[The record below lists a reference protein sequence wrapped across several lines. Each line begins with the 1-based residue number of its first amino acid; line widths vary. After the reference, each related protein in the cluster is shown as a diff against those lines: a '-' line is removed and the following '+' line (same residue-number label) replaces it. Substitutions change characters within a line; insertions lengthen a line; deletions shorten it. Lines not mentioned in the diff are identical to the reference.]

1 MNQTQDEKISLRQY
15 VLPYSNYAT
24 GKRGWQ
30 FGMPPAS
37 GHPGDEG
44 LGEELSVRVIQENGR
59 VFSANSFSVTRPHQ
73 TGPDQPPR
81 PDWFWVPVRCGGAV
95 RFASVIPPQE
105 SRGSVPLS
113 HFKKTGRERILLK
126 PEAKD
131 SGQPMTKPDLPFAI
145 STTGL
150 DESSTEN
157 VRSDELRAGGLI
169 LADLGTGAGQIR
181 WIRPLEAAFELGL
194 WTSHLSRLA
203 QLKYAHGIRP

>member
-1 MNQTQDEKISLRQY
+1 MNPTQDEKISLRQY

-37 GHPGDEG
+37 GHPGE
-44 LGEELSVRVIQENGR
+44 EELSVRVIQKNGR

-73 TGPDQPPR
+73 TGSHQPPR
-81 PDWFWVPVRCGGAV
+81 PDWFWVPVRCGGSV

-105 SRGSVPLS
+105 SQGSVPLS
-113 HFKKTGRERILLK
+113 HFEKTGRRRILLK

-145 STTGL
+145 SAGN
-150 DESSTEN
+150 EAEG
-157 VRSDELRAGGLI
+157 SDSGRRNELRAGGLI

-203 QLKYAHGIRP
+203 QLKHACGIRP